1 MLLAT
6 VWDCLKYLYPHATI
20 ATMQVKPIKTHKII
34 SGDTINTVLDQYLS
48 TLEEN
53 TVVAVTSKIVG
64 ICEGRLVKAESTE
77 QKFKLAEEEAEY
89 YLPPEENQY
98 GIMLSINHNL
108 LVASAGI
115 DASNSNGYFS
125 LWPKDPQKSVNQI
138 REHLVKK
145 HKRKHIGV
153 ILTDSKLSPLRWG
166 VTGYAIAHSGFKALN
181 SYIGK
186 EDLFGRVMHAEQ
198 LNVIDSLAAA
208 SVAVMGEGAEQTPLA
223 VITDV
228 PMVSFQDRNPT
239 EKELDALK
247 ITIEDDVYAAML
259 RSVPWRRRKEL
270 K

>member
-1 MLLAT
+1 
-6 VWDCLKYLYPHATI
+6 
-20 ATMQVKPIKTHKII
+20 MQVKQIKTHKVV
-34 SGDTINTVLDQYLS
+34 SGDDIFSILDTYLP

-53 TVVAVTSKIVG
+53 TIVAVTSKIVG
-64 ICEGRLVKAESTE
+64 ICEGRLIKAHSTV
-77 QKFKLAEEEAEY
+77 QKFKLAEKEAEY

-115 DASNSNGYFS
+115 DASNSDGYFS
-125 LWPKDPQKSVNQI
+125 LWPKDPQRSVNQI
-138 REHLVKK
+138 REHFVKK
-145 HKRKHIGV
+145 YKRKHIGV

-166 VTGYAIAHSGFKALN
+166 VTGYAIAHSGFRALN

-198 LNVIDSLAAA
+198 LNVMDSLAAA

-228 PMVSFQDRNPT
+228 PMVEFQEKNPT
-239 EKELDALK
+239 AEELDALQ
-247 ITIEDDVYAAML
+247 ISIEDDVYAAML
-259 RSVPWRRRKEL
+259 KSVQWRKGRK
-270 K
+270 

>member
-1 MLLAT
+1 ML
-6 VWDCLKYLYPHATI
+6 VHA
-20 ATMQVKPIKTHKII
+20 IKTHKIVA
-34 SGDTINTVLDQYLS
+34 GDSLDAILDKYLPI
-48 TLEEN
+48 LEEN
-53 TVVAVTSKIVG
+53 SVVAVTSKIVG
-64 ICEGRLVKAESTE
+64 ICEGRLVTAESPE

-115 DASNSNGYFS
+115 DASNSDGYFS
-125 LWPKDPQKSVNQI
+125 LWPKDPQESVNQI
-138 REHLVKK
+138 REHLTKK
-145 HKRKHIGV
+145 HNRKYLGV

-198 LNVIDSLAAA
+198 LNVMDSLAAA

-223 VITDV
+223 VITDL
-228 PMVSFQDRNPT
+228 PRITFQDRNPSQ
-239 EKELDALK
+239 EELDALK
-247 ITIEDDVYAAML
+247 ISIEDDVYASML
-259 RSVPWRRRKEL
+259 KAVPWRKG
-270 K
+270 KK

>member
-1 MLLAT
+1 
-6 VWDCLKYLYPHATI
+6 
-20 ATMQVKPIKTHKII
+20 MQVKQIKTHKVV
-34 SGDTINTVLDQYLS
+34 SGDDIFSILDTYLP

-53 TVVAVTSKIVG
+53 TIVAVTSKIVG
-64 ICEGRLVKAESTE
+64 ICEGRLIKAHSTE
-77 QKFKLAEEEAEY
+77 QKFKLAEKEAEY

-115 DASNSNGYFS
+115 DASNSDGYFS
-125 LWPKDPQKSVNQI
+125 LWPKDPQRSVNQI
-138 REHLVKK
+138 REHFVKK
-145 HKRKHIGV
+145 YKRKHIGV

-166 VTGYAIAHSGFKALN
+166 VTGYAIAHSGFRALN

-198 LNVIDSLAAA
+198 LNVMDSLAAA

-228 PMVSFQDRNPT
+228 PMVEFQEKNPT
-239 EKELDALK
+239 AEELDALQ
-247 ITIEDDVYAAML
+247 ISIEDDVYAAML
-259 RSVPWRRRKEL
+259 KSVQWRKGRK
-270 K
+270 